1 MKLKREDVTYGLE
14 LLVDIVGKERYL
26 EITRMYGGMSLYI
39 PTYKSALRNARN
51 REIAIKY
58 NGVNASRLASEYR
71 MSVNHIKRILKSEGV
86 M

>member
-14 LLVDIVGKERYL
+14 MLVDIVGEERYL
-26 EITRMYGGMSLYI
+26 EITKMYGGMSLYI
-39 PTYKSALRNARN
+39 PTYKSALRSARN
-51 REIAIKY
+51 REIARRY
-58 NGVNASRLASEYR
+58 DGFNASRLASEYR

>member
-1 MKLKREDVTYGLE
+1 MNLRREDVIESLE
-14 LLVDIVGKERYL
+14 LLVDIVGEERYL

-51 REIAIKY
+51 REIATKY
-58 NGVNASRLASEYR
+58 NGVNINSLASEYR